1 MKVLNKELKVFKD
14 KPHELT
20 TDSLTKVVYT
30 SVATCEIFHVWLISA
45 TGSVATEH
53 PQPTTASF
61 VGSDLI
67 PSKNVSRDLL
77 RWHYN
82 SVILV

>member
-30 SVATCEIFHVWLISA
+30 SVATCEIFHV
-45 TGSVATEH
+45 
-53 PQPTTASF
+53 
-61 VGSDLI
+61 
-67 PSKNVSRDLL
+67 
-77 RWHYN
+77 
-82 SVILV
+82 